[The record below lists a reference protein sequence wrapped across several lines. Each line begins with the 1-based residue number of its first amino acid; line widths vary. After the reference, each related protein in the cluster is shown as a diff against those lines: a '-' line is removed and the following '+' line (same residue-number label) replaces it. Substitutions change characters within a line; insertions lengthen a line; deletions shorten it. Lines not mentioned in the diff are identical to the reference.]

1 MLAHP
6 LVSPLAANP
15 ESWKG
20 APPIFISC
28 GEETISL
35 ECKVFA
41 SILAK
46 QGVKVVWE
54 QYEAMP
60 HCFSHLFMKKKV
72 GKTGV
77 EGVAKFVKR
86 VVAVPQGIRT
96 RGWSVEAK
104 SLERREV
111 DVCGLGGGVEDGV
124 VERME
129 RAKDQILIMWEEKL
143 VNNSNNT

>member
-6 LVSPLAANP
+6 LVSPLATSP

-20 APPIFISC
+20 SPPIFILC
-28 GEETISL
+28 GEEAISL

-60 HCFSHLFMKKKV
+60 HCFSHLFMKREV
-72 GKTGV
+72 GRIGV

-86 VVAVPQGIRT
+86 IVAAPQGVRT
-96 RGWSVEAK
+96 RGWFVEAK

-111 DVCGLGGGVEDGV
+111 DVCELGGGVEDGV

-129 RAKDQILIMWEEKL
+129 RAKDQIVIMWEEKM
-143 VNNSNNT
+143 VNTSSTI